1 VVANYGRAVAGR
13 RPWQRDAVR
22 AFSFAFP
29 LGTGGTALYMLIR
42 DRGGLLEDLTLE
54 DNLVVIAVTLGLW
67 LVAWL
72 YLTMARRRRAPE
84 RRWIPGRS
92 SCRRATSRT

>member
-1 VVANYGRAVAGR
+1 
-13 RPWQRDAVR
+13 
-22 AFSFAFP
+22 
-29 LGTGGTALYMLIR
+29 MLIR